1 MDKRHFLYIIVA
13 LFITAY
19 SANGFSKLEGIGAD
33 KNAKLI
39 QQTSGDNISIEPNQW
54 LEKIEVS
61 DYTPHAGDEI
71 TIKGYGWYP
80 TGSND
85 YENTVEIVLRVG
97 SSGTGSGTDTT
108 TSGAVTDIFVGR
120 IMPDEN
126 GYFEAE
132 IRLPDALR
140 YNDLVYIQCNGFDRA
155 VLYIRD

>member
-1 MDKRHFLYIIVA
+1 MNKKHFLYIIVA

-39 QQTSGDNISIEPNQW
+39 QQTSGDNVSIEPNQW

-80 TGSND
+80 TESND
-85 YENTVEIVLRVG
+85 YENTVEIVLRM
-97 SSGTGSGTDTT
+97 SSGGG
-108 TSGAVTDIFVGR
+108 DITVGR

-132 IRLPDALR
+132 IRIPDSLR
-140 YNDLVYIQCNGFDRA
+140 YDDIVYIQCNGDDKA
-155 VLYIRD
+155 ILYIRD